1 MNSQRFLLTL
11 TLVLCACLAL
21 PQSMNGFTVSPG
33 IFRSPVIPGK
43 VGTLRLTLE
52 NFEPAP
58 MNATLRISS
67 VVPESGSYRMKLGEK
82 HERDAS
88 SWFLKKEQK
97 VVVRRDQKLVV
108 EMQFKAPAV
117 KPGSFWCMAE
127 LLPTFGSGQAKIL
140 YQIPIFFYAGNR
152 PPRPD
157 LRLSTPSLQVAGR
170 KAKVLVPLEN
180 AGDGM
185 LTVVVRADIRDAQSG
200 RLLQRIQDVDR
211 DIYPHTSRVIPIEA
225 KGLADGNYV
234 VSTVTQMG
242 LRNFSPMQQAVSVRG
257 GKVTPLSK
265 EETKELSALSFNPSA
280 LLKAEPAGGRRT
292 YAVALTN
299 STAQPITVDLSLGK
313 LVQQPNGSFVVSAEQ
328 PSTVVLSISPGQ
340 VVLPPK
346 GSRTIKVTAEIPKGA
361 KGDTWF
367 GVEAQPVGVRMMA
380 EQLVGRIAIPNTG
393 EPSLALRSLGL
404 EKINGRASAM
414 TLEIKNKGNAAVVP
428 LATARVLKD
437 GVRVV
442 ADLEVPMLG
451 DGGVLPG
458 AILQNRIPIPLGL
471 APGSY
476 LVSVTYQF
484 SETQSDRITER
495 FTVTAPK
502 KAAPPKKAGKR

>member
-1 MNSQRFLLTL
+1 
-11 TLVLCACLAL
+11 
-21 PQSMNGFTVSPG
+21 
-33 IFRSPVIPGK
+33 
-43 VGTLRLTLE
+43 
-52 NFEPAP
+52 
-58 MNATLRISS
+58 
-67 VVPESGSYRMKLGEK
+67 
-82 HERDAS
+82 
-88 SWFLKKEQK
+88 
-97 VVVRRDQKLVV
+97 
-108 EMQFKAPAV
+108 
-117 KPGSFWCMAE
+117 
-127 LLPTFGSGQAKIL
+127 
-140 YQIPIFFYAGNR
+140 
-152 PPRPD
+152 
-157 LRLSTPSLQVAGR
+157 
-170 KAKVLVPLEN
+170 
-180 AGDGM
+180 
-185 LTVVVRADIRDAQSG
+185 
-200 RLLQRIQDVDR
+200 
-211 DIYPHTSRVIPIEA
+211 
-225 KGLADGNYV
+225 
-234 VSTVTQMG
+234 MG

-328 PSTVVLSISPGQ
+328 PSSVVLSISPGQ
-340 VVLPPK
+340 VVLPAK

-380 EQLVGRIAIPNTG
+380 EQLVGRIAIPGTG

-458 AILQNRIPIPLGL
+458 ATLQNRIPIPLGL